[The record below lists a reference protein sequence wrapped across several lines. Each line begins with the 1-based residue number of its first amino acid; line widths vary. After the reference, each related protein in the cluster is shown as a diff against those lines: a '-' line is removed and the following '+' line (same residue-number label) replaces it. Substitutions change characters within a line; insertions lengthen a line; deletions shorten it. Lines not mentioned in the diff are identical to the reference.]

1 VAGHRRRPLLAGLDP
16 GLLRVHRDPARP
28 HARRP
33 LDLIRLALRVC
44 RADAERVL
52 AELIDLVPAGVEE
65 VDAGDR
71 VEYAV
76 YGAPGEL
83 PSLPDLRA
91 AAGGALV
98 DVSTSEVADDW
109 ADRWR
114 AFHRPLTVA
123 GRVHVRPPWA
133 PPPAAGLLDVVIDP
147 GRAFGT
153 GAHAT
158 TTLALELLVET
169 TRPDGAAPSRGPAAV
184 GPLADWGCGSG
195 VLAIAGARLGHAPV
209 VAVDHDPLA
218 VQATAGNAA
227 ANGVAIAVRRAD
239 LHTDPLPAAPTVTAN
254 LLRPLL
260 LVVAGRL
267 PNPLPRTLVASG
279 LLEHECDEVAA
290 AFAARGLH
298 EDARRAE
305 GEWAALRLRSGGS
318 G

>member
-1 VAGHRRRPLLAGLDP
+1 VDP
-16 GLLRVHRDPARP
+16 RVHGVLAAAARAPARR
-28 HARRP
+28 A
-33 LDLIRLALRVC
+33 LGLIRLALRVPPG
-44 RADAERVL
+44 DAERVL
-52 AELIDLVPAGVEE
+52 AELLQLVPAGVEE
-65 VDAGDR
+65 VDAGDH

-83 PSLPDLRA
+83 PALPDLRA

-98 DVSTSEVADDW
+98 DVTTTEVANDW

-133 PPPAAGLLDVVIDP
+133 PAQPGLVDVVIDP

-158 TTLALELLVET
+158 TKLSLELL
-169 TRPDGAAPSRGPAAV
+169 AALDAS
-184 GPLADWGCGSG
+184 GPLVDIGCGSG
-195 VLAIAGARLGHAPV
+195 VLAIAAAKLGFAPI
-209 VAVDHDPLA
+209 VALDHDPLA
-218 VQATAGNAA
+218 VAATAENAR
-227 ANGVAIAVRRAD
+227 ANGIALDVRRAD
-239 LHTDPLPAAPTVTAN
+239 LRADLLPAAPTLLAN

-260 LVVAGRL
+260 LVVAERL
-267 PNPLPRTLVASG
+267 PDPLPGTLIASG
-279 LLEHECDEVAA
+279 LLEGEADEVAA

-298 EDARRAE
+298 EHDRRLE
-305 GEWAALRLRSGGS
+305 GEWAALLLRFGGT

>member
-1 VAGHRRRPLLAGLDP
+1 
-16 GLLRVHRDPARP
+16 
-28 HARRP
+28 
-33 LDLIRLALRVC
+33 
-44 RADAERVL
+44 VL
-52 AELIDLVPAGVEE
+52 AELIDVFPGGVEE
-65 VDAGDR
+65 VDAGDQ

-98 DVSTSEVADDW
+98 GVRTTEVADDW

-123 GRVHVRPPWA
+123 GRLHVRPPWA
-133 PPPAAGLLDVVIDP
+133 PPPEPGLLDVVIDP

-158 TTLALELLVET
+158 TKLALELLIE
-169 TRPDGAAPSRGPAAV
+169 GPAAR
-184 GPLADWGCGSG
+184 GPLVDWGSGSG
-195 VLAIAGARLGHAPV
+195 VLAIAAAKLGYAPV
-209 VAVDHDPLA
+209 EAVDHDPLA
-218 VQATAGNAA
+218 VQATVDNAA
-227 ANGVAIAVRRAD
+227 ANGVALSVQRAD
-239 LHTDPLPAAPTVTAN
+239 LRTDPLPAVPTVTAN

-260 LVVAGRL
+260 LVVARRV
-267 PNPLPRTLVASG
+267 PDPPPRTLVISG
-279 LLEHECDEVAA
+279 LLEHESDEIAA
-290 AFAARGLH
+290 AFAARGLR

-305 GEWAALRLRSGGS
+305 GEWAALRLRSAGS